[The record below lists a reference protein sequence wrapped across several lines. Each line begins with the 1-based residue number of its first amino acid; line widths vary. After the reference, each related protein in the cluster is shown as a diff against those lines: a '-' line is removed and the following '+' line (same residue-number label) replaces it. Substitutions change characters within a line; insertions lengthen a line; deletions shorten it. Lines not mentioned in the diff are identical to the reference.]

1 VRLRP
6 NPEVFNDNR
15 TAYRWQAATM
25 KIALVSPYDFAHP
38 GGVINHIRALDE
50 EFSRLGH
57 DVRIIAPA
65 SRKKIATLGER
76 FIQIGK
82 PRPVPASGSISRI
95 SLSLHLAPDI
105 QRVLRQEKFDVVHL
119 HEPFMPMLCS
129 AVLRFSSGINIGTF
143 HAYSGSPGYEFGWPI
158 TAILLKRRNRKL
170 AGRIAVSKP
179 AKSYASKYIAGE
191 FTVIPNG
198 VDLRRFH
205 PGAKPMPGYDDGKI
219 NILFVGRLEKRKGAN
234 YLLNAYARLKKE
246 HPNIRL
252 IIVGPGVNLRRRYEI
267 KVRLSRLKDVV
278 FTGGVDYEDLPRY
291 YQTADI
297 FCAPA
302 TGKESFGIVLLE
314 AMALGKPIV
323 ATSNEGYSSVVTH
336 GEEGLLVPPKNIKAL
351 AGALKSLIEDSSLR
365 ARLGANGMVTVQSY
379 DWPLVARRVLDYYQ
393 QVSGNAQFGDACLE
407 AHITAGAPAC

>member
-1 VRLRP
+1 
-6 NPEVFNDNR
+6 
-15 TAYRWQAATM
+15 M
-25 KIALVSPYDFAHP
+25 KIALVSPYDFAHH

-50 EFSRLGH
+50 EFTRLGH

-65 SRKKIATLGER
+65 SRGKVAALGDR

-82 PRPVPASGSISRI
+82 PRPIPASGSISRI

-105 QRVLRQEKFDVVHL
+105 KRVLKREKFDVVHL

-129 AVLRFSSGINIGTF
+129 AVLRFSSGINVGTF
-143 HAYSGSPGYEFGWPI
+143 HAYSGSPGYELGRPF
-158 TAILLKRRNRKL
+158 TTILLKRRNRKL
-170 AGRIAVSKP
+170 AGRIAVSEP
-179 AKSYASKYIAGE
+179 ARAYASKYVSGE
-191 FTVIPNG
+191 FCIIPNG
-198 VDLRRFH
+198 IDLRRFNQDV
-205 PGAKPMPGYDDGKI
+205 KPMPGYDDGKI

-252 IIVGPGVNLRRRYEI
+252 IIVGPGVNLRRRYEL

-278 FTGGVDYEDLPRY
+278 FTGGISYEDLPRY
-291 YQTADI
+291 YQMADI

-323 ATSNEGYSSVVTH
+323 ATSIEGYSSVVTS
-336 GEEGLLVPPKNIKAL
+336 GEQGLLVPPKNSKAL
-351 AGALKSLIEDSSLR
+351 AEALERLVNDTALR
-365 ARLGANGMVTVQSY
+365 RRLGDKGLLAVRNY
-379 DWPLVARRVLDYYQ
+379 DWPLVARRVLDYYT
-393 QVSGNAQFGDACLE
+393 QVSRNAKPAKVSTEEQF
-407 AHITAGAPAC
+407 TAGASV